1 MITSKNNNQYKRIK
15 KLLSSSKARRE
26 EGRFVVE
33 GERIVKEA
41 PLELLDS
48 VCMSASYAKDRRL
61 PAGVTVFSDDIFRS
75 LSDTVTPQGIMAVI
89 KQPSYTLGGMTGQAG
104 EGEKA
109 LYLLLDDIRD
119 PGNLGT
125 IVRTAEAA
133 GASGIILSPGCADIF
148 NPKVIRS
155 TMGSIYRVPFV
166 TAPLKE
172 AAESLKISGAAVYAA
187 CLEAEIYYNEAEYG
201 RRCAFIIGNEANG
214 ISPEVIEAAD
224 EKIKIPMAGKVE
236 SLNAAISA
244 AIIMYG
250 IK

>member
-15 KLLSSSKARRE
+15 KLLSSSKTRRE

-48 VCMSASYAKDRRL
+48 VCMSASCAEGLKL
-61 PAGVTVFSDDIFRS
+61 PSGVTVFSDDIFRS
-75 LSDTVTPQGIMAVI
+75 LSDTVTPQGVMAVI
-89 KQPSYTLGGMTGQAG
+89 KQPSYTLGGIIGQAG
-104 EGEKA
+104 ETESA

-133 GASGIILSPGCADIF
+133 GVSGIILSPGCADIF

-187 CLEAEIYYNEAEYG
+187 CLEAELYYNEAEYG
-201 RRCAFIIGNEANG
+201 RRCAFIIGNEARG
-214 ISPEVIEAAD
+214 ISPDVLETAD
-224 EKIKIPMAGKVE
+224 IKIKIPMAGEVE

-250 IK
+250 TK